1 MVGRL
6 NNGIYMDSIYEL
18 FHQLKDVLN
27 PKIIIET
34 LLAKGGIFVYFGLI
48 FIVFAETGLAVG
60 FFLPG
65 DSLLVVAGLFAAAG
79 KLNLAIL
86 LSTLF
91 VAAVVGDA
99 VGYLTGARLGPRL
112 FKRQKSLLFRPSHLQ
127 KAHAFYE
134 KYGGKTIIIA
144 RFVPIVRTFAPIV
157 AGAANMPYRRFVVF
171 NVIGGFLW
179 VFSMI
184 LAGYFLGNLLKSR
197 MGIDLEEHIEWVI
210 IIVVTL
216 SLLPAVI
223 EYLKSRREKTR
234 NAKANNV
241 EA

>member
-1 MVGRL
+1 MEF
-6 NNGIYMDSIYEL
+6 ITDL
-18 FHQLKDVLN
+18 FHQLKDALN
-27 PKIIIET
+27 PKLIIEM

-65 DSLLVVAGLFAAAG
+65 DSLLVVAGLFAATG

-91 VAAVVGDA
+91 IAAVVGDA
-99 VGYLTGARLGPRL
+99 VGYYTGLRLGPRL
-112 FKRQKSLLFRPSHLQ
+112 FKRQKSLLFHPSHLQ

-157 AGAANMPYRRFVVF
+157 AGAAIMPYRRFVVF
-171 NVIGGFLW
+171 NVVGGFLW

-184 LAGYFLGNLLKSR
+184 LAGYFLGNILKTQFA
-197 MGIDLEEHIEWVI
+197 IDLEEHIEWVI

-234 NAKANNV
+234 EAKATKV
-241 EA
+241 Q

>member
-1 MVGRL
+1 
-6 NNGIYMDSIYEL
+6 MDSIYEL
-18 FHQLKDVLN
+18 FHQLRDVLN

-99 VGYLTGARLGPRL
+99 VGYFTGARLGPRL
-112 FKRQKSLLFRPSHLQ
+112 FKRQKSFFFRPSHLQ
-127 KAHAFYE
+127 KAHSFYE

-157 AGAANMPYRRFVVF
+157 AGAAQMPYRRFVLY
-171 NVIGGFLW
+171 NVVGGFAW

-184 LAGYFLGNLLKSR
+184 LAGYFLGSILRDRFQINL
-197 MGIDLEEHIEWVI
+197 DEHIEWVV
-210 IIVVTL
+210 IIVVAL
-216 SLLPAVI
+216 SLLPPVI
-223 EYLKSRREKTR
+223 EFV
-234 NAKANNV
+234 KAR
-241 EA
+241 

>member
-1 MVGRL
+1 MEF
-6 NNGIYMDSIYEL
+6 ITDL
-18 FHQLKDVLN
+18 FHQLKDALN
-27 PKIIIET
+27 PKLIIEM
-34 LLAKGGIFVYFGLI
+34 LLARGGIFVYFGLI

-65 DSLLVVAGLFAAAG
+65 DSLLVVAGLFAATG

-99 VGYLTGARLGPRL
+99 VGYYTGLRLGPRL

-171 NVIGGFLW
+171 NVVGGFLW

-184 LAGYFLGNLLKSR
+184 LSGYFLGNLLKSKF
-197 MGIDLEEHIEWVI
+197 GIDLDEHIEWVV
-210 IIVVTL
+210 IIVVAL

-223 EYLKSRREKTR
+223 EVLKSRREKAR
-234 NAKANNV
+234 AQASNV